1 MIKLITS
8 AAYVNQELAIEFGRL
23 PPSFLSIGVNR
34 LYEAQIPA
42 MGGGPTFMTLPESF
56 RPDVADLERLQ
67 ELGVTLISVPDDI
80 SLAESIL
87 YALAVI
93 ADPNASLM
101 LMHGDTLVEDT
112 GPFSVEGNNRIAV
125 QAEGDDYSWATV
137 TVDGDRVL
145 SLADI
150 QAGAERDQPLA
161 VVCGLFSFS
170 SCSVLMKALARAR
183 GSFVRGLALY
193 AAENDVRSVTVVRWS
208 DFGHLQTYFRSRRA
222 ITTARAFN
230 TLRIDA
236 ETARKSSTDRSK
248 MEAEAHWL
256 RCIPPDVQPYT
267 ARLLDVNLDHA
278 IGSYTTEYLY
288 APTLAELFVFS
299 NLGRPTW
306 RRILDSCGNFLAL
319 CARTAQ
325 AGSSPDV
332 LNSLVAVKTLSR
344 LEAYERSGGLPIDRP
359 LAYEGRPLPSLRSIA
374 AIVSKDVGAARAQL
388 GAVMHGDF
396 CFSNILYNSRTGR
409 INVIDPR
416 GYVEAGQP
424 SIYGDTRYDL
434 AKMAHSIIGRYDH
447 ILAGRYRL
455 QIDGSSFSLTFADNE
470 LGNWLAEAFST
481 LEVAGIAAN
490 SSTVRAITISLF
502 LSMLPLHA
510 DRPDRQQAFIANAL
524 RLFASYQD
532 ANL

>member
-8 AAYVNQELAIEFGRL
+8 AAYVGQELAIEFGRI
-23 PPSFLSIGVNR
+23 PPAFLSIGVNR

-42 MGGGPTFMTLPESF
+42 MGGGPTFMTLPDSF
-56 RPDVADLERLQ
+56 RPDAADLARLR
-67 ELGVTLISVPDDI
+67 ELDVTLVSVPDDI

-93 ADPNASLM
+93 AEPNASLM

-112 GPFSVEGNNRIAV
+112 AAFSVEGVSCIAV
-125 QAEGDDYSWATV
+125 QAEGDDYSWAAV
-137 TVDGDRVL
+137 TVEGDRVL
-145 SLADI
+145 ALHDI
-150 QAGAERDQPLA
+150 QAGAERDHPLA
-161 VVCGLFSFS
+161 VACGLFSFA

-193 AAENDVRSVTVVRWS
+193 AAENDVRSVTVERWS

-230 TLRIDA
+230 TLCIDA
-236 ETARKSSTDRSK
+236 DTARKSSADRPK

-256 RCIPPDVQPYT
+256 SHVPPDVRPYT
-267 ARLLDVNLDHA
+267 ARLLDARLDDA
-278 IGSYTTEYLY
+278 KGSYTTEYLY

-299 NLGRPTW
+299 KLGRPTW
-306 RRILDSCGNFLAL
+306 RRILESCRKFLSL
-319 CARTAQ
+319 CAQNSRETD
-325 AGSSPDV
+325 GRDV
-332 LNSLVAVKTLSR
+332 LNSLVADKTFTR
-344 LEAYERSGGLPIDRP
+344 LEAYARSGGLPIDRP
-359 LAYEGRPLPSLRSIA
+359 LSYEGRLLPSLREIA
-374 AIVSKDVGAARAQL
+374 AIVSEDVRATSPRP

-416 GYVEAGQP
+416 GYVEVGQP
-424 SIYGDTRYDL
+424 TIYGDTRYDL

-447 ILAGRYRL
+447 ILAGRYTL
-455 QIDGSSFSLTFADNE
+455 QADGTSFSITFADND
-470 LGNWLAEAFST
+470 LGNWLAGMFSA
-481 LEVAGIAAN
+481 LDIDGVAAGG
-490 SSTVRAITISLF
+490 SVVRAVTISLF

-510 DRPDRQQAFIANAL
+510 DRPDRQRAFIANAL
-524 RLFASYQD
+524 RLFVGYQEVRP
-532 ANL
+532 